1 MPRHQSINQI
11 HLNDALPNF
20 RSLGVILRTILLVN
34 GVALLLILLYATT
47 LQQFLQQLMLSAT
60 LLQPI
65 LLSSLLL
72 LYFLNSQLAR
82 LQYRQ
87 GIYAVTLIIMLITL
101 SIVQLWNSLYLPI
114 ESSTFGIWRYI
125 LISAAASIILL
136 QYFRWRFLVLS
147 PAIFEARFQALQAR
161 IRPHFLFNCINSVL
175 SIVRSD
181 PQRAESALED
191 MSDLFRMAM
200 EYGNELVPL
209 NHEIQLS
216 REYLSLEKLRLG
228 NRLTASWHINDLP
241 DDALVPP
248 LILQPLLENSVYHG
262 IEPLPGGGV
271 IDIRLARYDDDI
283 HFDIYNPRFEF
294 ETHRVGNKL
303 ALANIR
309 ERLALLFDIEARYT
323 VEIGN
328 DFYHVHIVMPYV
340 KKSRA

>member
-1 MPRHQSINQI
+1 MPRPQSINQI
-11 HLNDALPNF
+11 HLHDALPNF
-20 RSLGVILRTILLVN
+20 RSLGVILRTFLSVN
-34 GVALLLILLYATT
+34 GIVLLLSLLHATT
-47 LQQFLQQLMLSAT
+47 LQDFLQQLMLSAT
-60 LLQPI
+60 LVQPI

-72 LYFLNSQLAR
+72 LYLLNSQLAR
-82 LQYRQ
+82 LQYQ
-87 GIYAVTLIIMLITL
+87 HGIFIVTLIVILITL
-101 SIVQLWNSLYLPI
+101 SIVQLGNDLYLPI
-114 ESSTFGIWRYI
+114 ESNAFSIWRYI

-136 QYFRWRFLVLS
+136 QYFRWRFLMLS

-161 IRPHFLFNCINSVL
+161 IRPHFLFNCINSVI
-175 SIVRSD
+175 SIVRNN
-181 PQRAESALED
+181 PKRAESALED
-191 MSDLFRMAM
+191 MSDLFRTAM

-216 REYLSLEKLRLG
+216 RQYLSLEQLRLG
-228 NRLTASWHINDLP
+228 NRLTTSWHIDDLP

-262 IEPLPGGGV
+262 IEPLPDGGI
-271 IDIRLARYDDDI
+271 IDIRLAKSDNEI
-283 HFDIYNPRFEF
+283 HFDIYNPRLEL

-309 ERLALLFDIEARYT
+309 ERLALLFDIEAHYT

-340 KKSRA
+340 GKSQA